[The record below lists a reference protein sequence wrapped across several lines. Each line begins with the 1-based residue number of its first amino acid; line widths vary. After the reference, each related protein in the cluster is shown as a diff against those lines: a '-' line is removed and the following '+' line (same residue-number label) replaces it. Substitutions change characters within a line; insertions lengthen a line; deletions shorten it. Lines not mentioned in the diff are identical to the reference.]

1 MTYDATRSEDNVGW
15 YFSPPLDSP
24 GKADIKL
31 DRKTSYR
38 AGPVDADIGPL
49 AIGNFNDTMRS
60 YGLDRQ
66 FRGEIRNLQL
76 LGSRV
81 GGHGALTLEAIA
93 GHLP

>member
-1 MTYDATRSEDNVGW
+1 MRRRRRTTWVGISVRRWTR
-15 YFSPPLDSP
+15 P
-24 GKADIKL
+24 GKADVKL

-49 AIGNFNDTMRS
+49 AIGNFNDTMQS

-66 FRGEIRNLQL
+66 FRGEIRELQL